1 MKKITLDYPDI
12 WDKAL
17 MEAAEKDGHTN
28 RSAIIRKAI
37 ALFLETESQKV
48 ASEKTE
54 TAEVP
59 A

>member
-12 WDKAL
+12 WDKEI
-17 MEAAEKDGHTN
+17 MRAAEKDGHSN

-48 ASEKTE
+48 ASETTKE
-54 TAEVP
+54 EVS